1 MSNIGTC
8 ACGTRW
14 VQHGNRT
21 GHCSGCHRTFTSGR
35 AFDAHQRM
43 LDHAPWQTC
52 LDPAS
57 VVTDTGE
64 PVFARQT
71 TGAGD
76 SQPYHW
82 SLAMTDRDRTALDRL
97 KARRAADR

>member
-1 MSNIGTC
+1 MSALATC
-8 ACGTRW
+8 RCGAAW

-21 GHCSGCHRTFTSGR
+21 GHCSACHRTFTSLA

-43 LDHAPWQTC
+43 LDHAPWQIC
-52 LDPAS
+52 VDPAS
-57 VVTDTGE
+57 VVDRTGRA
-64 PVFARQT
+64 VFVRRT

-82 SLAMTDRDRTALDRL
+82 ALAATEADMARLDRL
-97 KARRAADR
+97 KARRAGA